1 MVGLWSFWCFSLV
14 AFALYPFHPKFT
26 AHAEISSPKTNNRL
40 HRLEA
45 TPLETHTT
53 RNPARFK
60 VSTKIDN
67 RADVFSGFKMQ
78 SDIGDVVDPNY
89 RKQMQQDLESGFGK
103 KTETDTSMNAKK
115 VPNISKRSAA
125 SREKYN
131 IFEDS
136 RARTTANIALEDTFN
151 ETGKRKTRSV
161 GTHGDILDVSTIG
174 EALSGERFLET
185 AQGVYNSRV
194 EYRRTGEDARG
205 SGPRQSDPHLDTS
218 TFALSGDSAHN
229 QAMVHWSGHNSS
241 VILIL
246 TKLYDFNLGAVT
258 ESSLWRSV
266 DYGSTYNKLNV
277 KFGSRT
283 VLSYLYV
290 CPTNKRK
297 IMMLSDPEIESVVL
311 ISSDEGASFEK
322 YPINFYIQ
330 SLLFHPAQE
339 NWILAYSHDSKVYSS
354 MDFGRKWQLVHDNVM
369 PGRFY
374 WAVMGLDRESDVVHI
389 EARIAKGRAQYVK
402 CRAQRC
408 AEANRQYLFPGHV
421 DTNSLVVQDEYVFTQ
436 VTKSGRASYFVS
448 YMREPFKRMKLPKY
462 CLPKDMHII
471 STDEKQVFAAVQE
484 WNQNNTYSLYISD
497 SPGVYFTLSLENLRT
512 SRGPA
517 GNLLVDFYKVEG
529 INGMYLANKLV
540 DHQVKTFITYN
551 KGQTWALL
559 PAPATDVTA
568 NNLHCIL
575 PLCSL
580 HLHLEMSENPYTS
593 GRISSKDSVPGIIVA
608 TGNIGKE
615 LSSTNLGMFITSDAG
630 NSWRQIFE
638 EEHNIWFLD
647 NGGALLAVL
656 HATAPIRHLWISLDE
671 GKKWDRHSFSLAPLY
686 VDGVLMEPETEN
698 HIITFFGHFSH
709 RSEWQLIK
717 IDYKGIFSR
726 RCMDGDYQTWHLYNK
741 GEACVM
747 GEKQIY
753 MKRRPGNRC
762 MLAQDYSRIYSS
774 EPCLCR
780 FYDFECDYGYER
792 QADGKCSPAF
802 WFNPNAPA
810 KSCSSNPSFLNSTGY
825 RKVLSNNCKEG
836 GKNVYSPRR
845 QACRPRPPRGLRVS
859 TSQAELSANVGS
871 NVTFLVYL
879 DDGDSLRTNIQLDF
893 GDGIKITYSNLS
905 RTSDGIMHVYR
916 TTGIY
921 RVTAYAENS
930 QGSDSSSMFLHITSP
945 VERVY
950 LSAPIVAISGKEAN
964 LTAVVWPIHSR
975 TLTFFWWFENS
986 SVPIITLEGSISFT
1000 FPREGVNKVT
1010 VQVASMS
1017 AVIQDS
1023 KVITVKEFFKSLLL
1037 SFSPALDE
1045 HNPDIPEWREDVGRV
1060 VRTALSQVSGFPEEQ
1075 LLVSL
1080 YPGLPTVAELFI
1092 LPDMY
1097 TSSEHKK
1104 RNEEALE
1111 RISDIFVNALNQGLI
1126 QFELKADIRIVVY
1139 ITQQTL
1145 APLVDSNS
1153 IHSGS
1158 AMLMLLSV
1166 VFVGL
1171 TAFFIYKFKRKIPWI
1186 HVQAE
1191 DSHEKEPEVIST
1203 VGQNDNMS
1211 KVKLSEFPSQKELME
1226 KDLEARSRGGIG
1238 RTVERVI
1245 SREFP
1250 NCTNV

>member
-1 MVGLWSFWCFSLV
+1 MGLWSFWS
-14 AFALYPFHPKFT
+14 FALLALVLLSFQSKFG
-26 AHAEISSPKTNNRL
+26 AQAEISSPRANDRFY
-40 HRLEA
+40 RLEV
-45 TPLETHTT
+45 TPLETCVI
-53 RNPARFK
+53 RKSEVSLK
-60 VSTKIDN
+60 VDDSIKVLSAFETGAV
-67 RADVFSGFKMQ
+67 ADVKPNNGKQVGKETQSGLGNEAP
-78 SDIGDVVDPNY
+78 IGVKTAPNY
-89 RKQMQQDLESGFGK
+89 PNRLKIPSKKYGNIPGDNQMPPTENIMLENTFPDTRKK
-103 KTETDTSMNAKK
+103 AK
-115 VPNISKRSAA
+115 
-125 SREKYN
+125 
-131 IFEDS
+131 
-136 RARTTANIALEDTFN
+136 
-151 ETGKRKTRSV
+151 RSV
-161 GTHGDILDVSTIG
+161 GTTYTENVDRSISG
-174 EALSGERFLET
+174 EAQSRERFVET
-185 AQGVYNSRV
+185 VQGVSNSRA
-194 EYRRTGEDARG
+194 EYRRAGEEARG
-205 SGPRQSDPHLDTS
+205 SNPRQSEPHLDTS

-258 ESSLWRSV
+258 ESSLWRSS
-266 DYGSTYNKLNV
+266 DYGSTYTKLNDKV
-277 KFGSRT
+277 GSRT

-290 CPTNKRK
+290 CPTNKQK
-297 IMMLSDPEIESVVL
+297 IMMLSDPEVESAVL

-322 YPINFYIQ
+322 HPINFNIL

-339 NWILAYSHDSKVYSS
+339 NWILAYSHDSKLYSS

-389 EARIAKGRAQYVK
+389 ETRIAKGCAQYVK

-408 AEANRQYLFPGHV
+408 TEGNRQYLFPGHV

-448 YMREPFKRMKLPKY
+448 YMRESFKRMKLPKY

-540 DHQVKTFITYN
+540 DNHIKSFITYN

-559 PAPATDVTA
+559 PAPATDVA
-568 NNLHCIL
+568 GNNLHCIL
-575 PLCSL
+575 PFCSL

-593 GRISSKDSVPGIIVA
+593 GPVTSKKSVPGIIVA
-608 TGNIGKE
+608 TGNIGTE

-630 NSWRQIFE
+630 NSWRQIFD
-638 EEHNIWFLD
+638 EEHNVWFLD
-647 NGGALLAVL
+647 NGGAMLAVL
-656 HATAPIRHLWISLDE
+656 HAATPIRHLWISLDE

-686 VDGVLMEPETEN
+686 VDGVLMEPESDN

-717 IDYKGIFSR
+717 IDYKGLFSR
-726 RCMDGDYQTWHLYNK
+726 RCMDGDYQTWHLHNK
-741 GEACVM
+741 GELCVM

-774 EPCLCR
+774 EPCLCTA
-780 FYDFECDYGYER
+780 YDFECDYGWER

-802 WFNPNAPA
+802 WFNPNGAT
-810 KSCSSNPSFLNSTGY
+810 KSCSTSQSFLNSTGY

-836 GKNVYSPRR
+836 GRNVYSPKR
-845 QACRPRPPRGLRVS
+845 QVCRPRPPRGLRLS
-859 TSQAELSANVGS
+859 TSQGDLSAPVGS
-871 NVTFLVYL
+871 NVTFMVYL
-879 DDGDSLRTNIQLDF
+879 DDGDSLRTSIQLDF

-905 RTSDGIMHVYR
+905 RTDDGIKHIYR

-921 RVTAYAENS
+921 RVTASAENNL
-930 QGSDSSSMFLHITSP
+930 GSDSNTLFLHITSP

-950 LSAPIVAISGKEAN
+950 LSAPIVAIRGKEAN
-964 LTAVVWPIHSR
+964 LTAVVWPSHTR
-975 TLTFFWWFENS
+975 TLTFFWWFDNS
-986 SVPIITLEGSISFT
+986 SEPIITLEGSISYMFQ
-1000 FPREGVNKVT
+1000 REGKNKVT
-1010 VQVASMS
+1010 VQVASGSTIM
-1017 AVIQDS
+1017 QDS
-1023 KVITVKEFFKSLLL
+1023 KVITVKEFFRSLLL

-1045 HNPDIPEWREDVGRV
+1045 HNPDIPEWREDIGRV
-1060 VRTALSQVSGFPEEQ
+1060 VSGVPEDQ

-1080 YPGLPTVAELFI
+1080 YPGLPSTAELFI
-1092 LPDMY
+1092 LPDEHA
-1097 TSSEHKK
+1097 SSEHK
-1104 RNEEALE
+1104 RSSEE
-1111 RISDIFVNALNQGLI
+1111 ISDIFVTALNQGLI
-1126 QFELKADIRIVVY
+1126 QFELKSDIRIIVY
-1139 ITQQTL
+1139 MTQQTL

-1158 AMLMLLSV
+1158 AMLMLLTV

-1171 TAFFIYKFKRKIPWI
+1171 AAFFIYKFKSKSGNTSLKI
-1186 HVQAE
+1186 
-1191 DSHEKEPEVIST
+1191 
-1203 VGQNDNMS
+1203 
-1211 KVKLSEFPSQKELME
+1211 LSYK
-1226 KDLEARSRGGIG
+1226 
-1238 RTVERVI
+1238 
-1245 SREFP
+1245 
-1250 NCTNV
+1250 

>member
-1 MVGLWSFWCFSLV
+1 MGLWSFWSF
-14 AFALYPFHPKFT
+14 AFLACVLLHPFHPKFV
-26 AHAEISSPKTNNRL
+26 AQAEITFPRIKDRFY
-40 HRLEA
+40 RLEV
-45 TPLETHTT
+45 TPPE
-53 RNPARFK
+53 ARVSRKSTENQVPLK
-60 VSTKIDN
+60 VDNSTKVLKPSQSE
-67 RADVFSGFKMQ
+67 ADDAPKPNNAQQEGNGAHSRMEAP
-78 SDIGDVVDPNY
+78 IGIKPNY
-89 RKQMQQDLESGFGK
+89 HSGHKIPGKKYGNISEDIQRRPSASRMLESANNARRK
-103 KTETDTSMNAKK
+103 KAK
-115 VPNISKRSAA
+115 
-125 SREKYN
+125 
-131 IFEDS
+131 
-136 RARTTANIALEDTFN
+136 
-151 ETGKRKTRSV
+151 RSV
-161 GTHGDILDVSTIG
+161 GASYSENVDRSISG
-174 EALSGERFLET
+174 EAQSKERFVET
-185 AQGVYNSRV
+185 VQGVPSARA
-194 EYRRTGEDARG
+194 EYRRAGEEARG
-205 SGPRQSDPHLDTS
+205 SNPRQSEPHLDTS

-258 ESSLWRSV
+258 ESSLWRST
-266 DYGSTYNKLNV
+266 DYGSTYTKLNDKV
-277 KFGSRT
+277 GSRT

-297 IMMLSDPEIESVVL
+297 IMMLSDPEVESAVL

-322 YPINFYIQ
+322 HPINFNIL

-339 NWILAYSHDSKVYSS
+339 DWMLAYSHDSKLYSS

-389 EARIAKGRAQYVK
+389 ETRIAKGRAQYVK
-402 CRAQRC
+402 CRAPRC
-408 AEANRQYLFPGHV
+408 TEGNRQYLFPGHV

-448 YMREPFKRMKLPKY
+448 YMRESFKRMKLPKY

-497 SPGVYFTLSLENLRT
+497 SPGIYFILSLENLRT
-512 SRGPA
+512 NRGPA

-540 DHQVKTFITYN
+540 DYHIKTFITYN

-559 PAPATDVTA
+559 PAPTADVA
-568 NNLHCIL
+568 GNSLHCIL
-575 PLCSL
+575 PFCSL

-593 GRISSKDSVPGIIVA
+593 GPITSKKSVPGIIVA
-608 TGNIGKE
+608 TGNIGTE

-630 NSWRQIFE
+630 NSWRQIFD

-656 HATAPIRHLWISLDE
+656 HAATPIRHLWISLDE

-686 VDGVLMEPETEN
+686 VDGVLMEPESDN

-717 IDYKGIFSR
+717 IDYKGLFNR
-726 RCMDGDYQTWHLYNK
+726 RCMDGDYQTWYLHNK
-741 GEACVM
+741 GELCVM

-774 EPCLCR
+774 EPCLCTA
-780 FYDFECDYGYER
+780 YDFECDYGWER

-802 WFNPNAPA
+802 WFNPNGAA
-810 KSCSSNPSFLNSTGY
+810 KSCSSSQSFLNSTGY
-825 RKVLSNNCKEG
+825 RKVLSNNCKEAG
-836 GKNVYSPRR
+836 RNIYSPRR
-845 QACRPRPPRGLRVS
+845 EPCRPRAPRGLRLS
-859 TSQAELSANVGS
+859 TSQGELSAPVGS
-871 NVTFLVYL
+871 NVTFMVYL
-879 DDGDSLRTNIQLDF
+879 DDGDSLRTSIQLDF

-905 RTSDGIMHVYR
+905 RTDDGIKHIYR

-921 RVTAYAENS
+921 RVTASAENS
-930 QGSDSSSMFLHITSP
+930 QGSDSSTLFLHITSP

-950 LSAPIVAISGKEAN
+950 LSAPIVAIRGKEAN
-964 LTAVVWPIHSR
+964 LTAVVWPSHPR
-975 TLTFFWWFENS
+975 TLTFFWWFDNS
-986 SVPIITLEGSISFT
+986 SEPIITLEGSISYT
-1000 FPREGVNKVT
+1000 FQKEGKNKVT
-1010 VQVASMS
+1010 VQVASGSTVM
-1017 AVIQDS
+1017 QDS
-1023 KVITVKEFFKSLLL
+1023 KVITVKEFFRSLLL

-1045 HNPDIPEWREDVGRV
+1045 HNPDIPEWREDIGRV
-1060 VRTALSQVSGFPEEQ
+1060 VRTALSQVSGVHVDQ

-1080 YPGLPTVAELFI
+1080 YPGLPTTAELFI
-1092 LPDMY
+1092 LPDEH
-1097 TSSEHKK
+1097 TSSEHNR

-1111 RISDIFVNALNQGLI
+1111 RISDIFVTALNQGLV
-1126 QFELKADIRIVVY
+1126 QFELKTDIRIIVY
-1139 ITQQTL
+1139 MTQQTL

-1171 TAFFIYKFKRKIPWI
+1171 AAFFIYKFKRKIPWI
-1186 HVQAE
+1186 HVQTE

-1203 VGQNDNMS
+1203 VGQNDAMS

-1226 KDLEARSRGGIG
+1226 KELEARTRGGMG
-1238 RTVERVI
+1238 RNMERIVT
-1245 SREFP
+1245 REFP